1 MNRNQDCID
10 CYCPL
15 LVLKFVHKSTGQGR
29 SGKCGESSDR
39 SEKGE
44 GGREELE
51 AEEADED
58 GRHHCNPAASQPS
71 VEASADDEGCEG
83 GAEGEREEGD
93 KDDDGREAGNRDW
106 MEPASV
112 THPSCNHPACNDY

>member
-58 GRHHCNPAASQPS
+58 GRHHCNPAASKPTVQTC
-71 VEASADDEGCEG
+71 ADDEGGVG
-83 GAEGEREEGD
+83 GAVGEGEERDENDAG
-93 KDDDGREAGNRDW
+93 GEAGD
-106 MEPASV
+106 
-112 THPSCNHPACNDY
+112 